1 MSGGESEE
9 FKIVL
14 NKIKSSTYYRN
25 AAQGDENL
33 MYKLAV
39 VLSDKQQLKSFY
51 LTTDWAQSVINAIST
66 YSESMSGSGRGLMGF
81 KSTASGGEGKS
92 KQGNFVGNIMKGISS
107 TNSNASD
114 IAIHQSLE
122 KDVTIDDDSDEEDL
136 DLGEIM
142 NSPEHL
148 EVQKS
153 LLNQDRLRVKIIV
166 SEICDSRGKK
176 AFRQLFSPLLSNTKF
191 LPEMG
196 MFHSAVI
203 VGPWKFEWI
212 DASLCVPKK
221 LVASAA
227 LVACDLT
234 TELSVSN
241 CNINEMVDK
250 IADVIIKWN
259 TKMTY
264 KNRGGEK
271 GKEGN
276 CQDFVDEILEAVG
289 VDKKAIYQGA
299 MGAYFERLKKKGKG
313 GMKFFMDDNFR
324 KKFNIPAQQKNVKFK
339 THTQLDQFVQQL
351 LDIDPVFELN
361 HPYDFQLLKSFDRA
375 LWLRHLAKP
384 KIPEWE
390 PLREEVQGFDG
401 VEMHL
406 KCPFGDPNESFSF
419 RE

>member
-203 VGPWKFEWI
+203 VGRFC
-212 DASLCVPKK
+212 CV
-221 LVASAA
+221 
-227 LVACDLT
+227 
-234 TELSVSN
+234 
-241 CNINEMVDK
+241 
-250 IADVIIKWN
+250 
-259 TKMTY
+259 
-264 KNRGGEK
+264 
-271 GKEGN
+271 
-276 CQDFVDEILEAVG
+276 
-289 VDKKAIYQGA
+289 
-299 MGAYFERLKKKGKG
+299 
-313 GMKFFMDDNFR
+313 
-324 KKFNIPAQQKNVKFK
+324 
-339 THTQLDQFVQQL
+339 
-351 LDIDPVFELN
+351 
-361 HPYDFQLLKSFDRA
+361 
-375 LWLRHLAKP
+375 
-384 KIPEWE
+384 
-390 PLREEVQGFDG
+390 
-401 VEMHL
+401 
-406 KCPFGDPNESFSF
+406 
-419 RE
+419 